1 MARRQQST
9 AATKHG
15 GTQASATALG
25 PYFGALGRR
34 LHGSILGVCV
44 CHRLVADRTNRRQL
58 LFEQNMV
65 VERKCPWSARWGR
78 SAGMRKVQLEEADGT
93 EQAAG
98 ELTSTGTSDVGQG
111 PDTGFRP
118 TGPACPLG
126 HPNWESPT
134 GQVGEC
140 ESKEA
145 GKEVLAAKGTL
156 VDLSED
162 GMIAQEQR
170 EKQARARVW
179 TNLDEAL
186 KQRSD
191 VYRLDLSRQRLT
203 RVPAEIGKLNKV
215 ETCSLADNEL
225 TEASLPEEFCELDRL
240 RVLNLSHNRF
250 TTLPACLCTFL
261 DLENLDITGVSSLR
275 QEHCVPAP
283 RSRVLLLLMSLTCFG
298 GRQ

>member
-1 MARRQQST
+1 
-9 AATKHG
+9 
-15 GTQASATALG
+15 
-25 PYFGALGRR
+25 
-34 LHGSILGVCV
+34 
-44 CHRLVADRTNRRQL
+44 
-58 LFEQNMV
+58 MV

-126 HPNWESPT
+126 HANWESPT

-275 QEHCVPAP
+275 QEHCVPGP

>member
-1 MARRQQST
+1 MSDRVR
-9 AATKHG
+9 
-15 GTQASATALG
+15 
-25 PYFGALGRR
+25 
-34 LHGSILGVCV
+34 IL
-44 CHRLVADRTNRRQL
+44 
-58 LFEQNMV
+58 
-65 VERKCPWSARWGR
+65 
-78 SAGMRKVQLEEADGT
+78 
-93 EQAAG
+93 
-98 ELTSTGTSDVGQG
+98 
-111 PDTGFRP
+111 GFRP
-118 TGPACPLG
+118 TGPACPLA

-186 KQRSD
+186 KQRRH

-225 TEASLPEEFCELDRL
+225 TEASLPALDEEARPRPRTLVLLDADDIMTCAREHVDHV
-240 RVLNLSHNRF
+240 RAFAN
-250 TTLPACLCTFL
+250 TTLVTAPGFHCTW
-261 DLENLDITGVSSLR
+261 
-275 QEHCVPAP
+275 
-283 RSRVLLLLMSLTCFG
+283 LLSDGLKAATKDFC
-298 GRQ
+298 